1 MLGPRAMLRSKTPN
15 LIQQEYEGL
24 MLAYY
29 AVRALITQAGKKSGR
44 GSGPIIFRAY
54 RQCSP
59 TANSTTRRS
68 PPRTRSHRS

>member
-29 AVRALITQAGKKSGR
+29 AVRALITKAGKKSGR

-54 RQCSP
+54 R
-59 TANSTTRRS
+59 
-68 PPRTRSHRS
+68 